1 MLNVNPSCSTG
12 SRCSFMHLA
21 GKKKGRFVATEEILR
36 AMLFSRGKN
45 FKLVWGLKLKAHG
58 SLGKIKVHKRHWF
71 WSERRGPSLERVFQS
86 DGKYDYIIR
95 PLG

>member
-1 MLNVNPSCSTG
+1 
-12 SRCSFMHLA
+12 MHLA

-45 FKLVWGLKLKAHG
+45 FKLVLGLKLKAHG
-58 SLGKIKVHKRHWF
+58 SLGKIKVHKQHWF
-71 WSERRGPSLERVFQS
+71 WSKRRGPSLERVFQS
-86 DGKYDYIIR
+86 HGKYDYIIR

>member
-1 MLNVNPSCSTG
+1 
-12 SRCSFMHLA
+12 MHLA
-21 GKKKGRFVATEEILR
+21 GKKKGRFVATAEILR

-58 SLGKIKVHKRHWF
+58 SLGKIKVFKRHWF
-71 WSERRGPSLERVFQS
+71 WSKRRDPSLECFFQS
-86 DGKYDYIIR
+86 DGKYDYVLR